1 MESDNHYGPALPPGM
16 VASSSGQSESVKSQI
31 IIGPSLPP
39 GMQKSSDSDDLSDE
53 GPLTV
58 KMDPEMSPEYS
69 NQDGQDEIDDDDD
82 DDEND
87 DETVGPMP
95 SEMSQGV
102 GVVQVAE
109 DFEQRAK
116 RMKDQLTT
124 VKAEAEEGPSKR
136 EEWMTEL
143 PPEMSKNFGLQ
154 NRQFSKGHGGIEDKD
169 RSSWTE
175 IAGVKNE
182 HDSMNKGKKRKRED
196 EKIISVRDQQLHQQ
210 VEEYNK
216 SKRPDS
222 LMDMHSKKQK
232 KKKKKE
238 KKEKKKRKE
247 RGEKEEKASRRPFDR
262 DTDLKVN
269 RFDDAQRK
277 SIIKKSQ
284 VLNTRF
290 SKGATTSH
298 FL

>member
-1 MESDNHYGPALPPGM
+1 MDRNDRYGPALPPGM
-16 VASSSGQSESVKSQI
+16 VVAGASSTSEGKSLRSKNV
-31 IIGPSLPP
+31 IGPTLPP

-58 KMDPEMSPEYS
+58 KMDPEMSPEYPMK
-69 NQDGQDEIDDDDD
+69 DGQEEIDDDD
-82 DDEND
+82 D

-95 SEMSQGV
+95 SEMSEGV
-102 GVVQVAE
+102 SVGDE
-109 DFEQRAK
+109 FEKRAK

-136 EEWMTEL
+136 EDWMTEL
-143 PPEMSKNFGLQ
+143 PPDMSKNFGLQ
-154 NRQFSKGHGGIEDKD
+154 NRQFAKGAGGPDDKD

-175 IAGVKNE
+175 IQGVKKE
-182 HDSMNKGKKRKRED
+182 KDLKGKKRKRD
-196 EKIISVRDQQLHQQ
+196 DVVSVRDQQLQQQ
-210 VEEYNK
+210 VDEYNK

-222 LMDMHSKKQK
+222 LIDMHNKKQK
-232 KKKKKE
+232 KKKKKEKKKE

-247 RGEKEEKASRRPFDR
+247 KGEKEEKEGRRPFDR
-262 DTDLKVN
+262 DTDLQAN

-277 SIIKKSQ
+277 KIIQKSAL
-284 VLNTRF
+284 LNTKF